1 MSLELGEEQVKGWL
15 ADVEA
20 LLIAPEVVKEV
31 DVKITLQTLRSYEKR
46 ESSTEKKDVVL
57 RAIRKDGRKVVDV
70 PKYNFEWLNG
80 DEEQADTAKLKS
92 NNGIHALKE
101 LRGEELFGT
110 VRLDKT
116 ERSKVARLASKL

>member
-1 MSLELGEEQVKGWL
+1 M
-15 ADVEA
+15 
-20 LLIAPEVVKEV
+20 
-31 DVKITLQTLRSYEKR
+31 
-46 ESSTEKKDVVL
+46 
-57 RAIRKDGRKVVDV
+57 
-70 PKYNFEWLNG
+70 WLNG

>member
-1 MSLELGEEQVKGWL
+1 M
-15 ADVEA
+15 
-20 LLIAPEVVKEV
+20 
-31 DVKITLQTLRSYEKR
+31 